1 LPPAIADAAARPQ
14 DQRHFVEVIASMDV
28 SESHVIESHGA
39 RIPFLGFGTMT
50 LKEDVCVQLV
60 EAALRLGYRHLD
72 TAQMYGNERE
82 VGSGMRSS
90 GLKREDIFLTTKV
103 WFTRL
108 AAGDFERSLDE
119 SLERL
124 ALPWVDLLMIHWP
137 NVQLPLSESIA
148 SLCKMKKAGLAKH
161 IGVANF
167 NVAMIEEAV
176 KLASEPIAVLQ
187 IETHPYL
194 DQSKV
199 IAAARRHGMAIVG
212 YCPLARGKVPAD
224 PTLQRIGKAHGK
236 TPAQAALRFL
246 EQRQIIPIPRTSKPE
261 RLVENLGSLDFT
273 LSDAEMAEIAKL
285 KRPDSRIVSPP
296 QAPKWDT

>member
-1 LPPAIADAAARPQ
+1 MLPPAARS
-14 DQRHFVEVIASMDV
+14 RGIGVEVIARMDV
-28 SESHVIESHGA
+28 IGTHGA
-39 RIPFLGFGTMT
+39 RIPILGFGTMT
-50 LKEDVCVQLV
+50 LKEDLCVQLV
-60 EAALRLGYRHLD
+60 EAALKIGYRHLD

-82 VGSGMRSS
+82 VGSGMRGS
-90 GLKREDIFLTTKV
+90 GLKRADIFLTTKV

-108 AAGDFERSLDE
+108 TPGDFERSMDE

-137 NVQLPLSESIA
+137 NAQVPLADSIA
-148 SLCKMKKAGLAKH
+148 SLCKVKKSGLAKH

-176 KLASEPIAVLQ
+176 HCASEPIAVLQ

-199 IAAARRHGMAIVG
+199 IAAARRHGMAVVG

-224 PTLQRIGKAHGK
+224 PTLQKIGHGHGK
-236 TPAQAALRFL
+236 TPAQVALRFL
-246 EQRQIIPIPRTSKPE
+246 EQQQIIPIPRTSKRE
-261 RLVENLGSLDFT
+261 RLAENLGSLDFT
-273 LSDAEMAEIAKL
+273 LSAADMAEIAKL
-285 KRPDSRIVSPP
+285 ARPDSRIVSPP

>member
-1 LPPAIADAAARPQ
+1 
-14 DQRHFVEVIASMDV
+14 MDM
-28 SESHVIESHGA
+28 IESHGA
-39 RIPFLGFGTMT
+39 RVPVLGFGTMT
-50 LKEDVCVQLV
+50 LKEDLCVQLV
-60 EAALRLGYRHLD
+60 ETALKLGYRHLD

-82 VGSGMRSS
+82 VGSGLRGS
-90 GLKREDIFLTTKV
+90 GVKREEIFLTTKV

-108 AAGDFERSLDE
+108 ASGDFERSVDE

-137 NVQLPLSESIA
+137 NAQVPLKESIA
-148 SLCKMKKAGLAKH
+148 SLCQVKKAGLAKH

-167 NVAMIEEAV
+167 NVAMIDEAV

-194 DQSKV
+194 DQAKV
-199 IAAARRHGMAIVG
+199 IAAARRHGMAVVG

-224 PTLQRIGKAHGK
+224 PTLQRIGSAHGK
-236 TPAQAALRFL
+236 TPSQVALRFL
-246 EQRQIIPIPRTSKPE
+246 EQQGIIPIPRTSKRE
-261 RLVENLGSLDFT
+261 RLTENLGSLDFK
-273 LSDAEMAEIAKL
+273 LSEVEMAEIGKL

-296 QAPKWDT
+296 QAPKWD

>member
-1 LPPAIADAAARPQ
+1 LPPAIADAAGRPKP
-14 DQRHFVEVIASMDV
+14 RAKFTEVITDMDV
-28 SESHVIESHGA
+28 IEAHGA
-39 RIPFLGFGTMT
+39 RIPILGFGTMT

-60 EAALRLGYRHLD
+60 DAALKLGYRHLD
-72 TAQMYGNERE
+72 TAQMYGNESE
-82 VGSGMRSS
+82 VGAGMRGS
-90 GLKREDIFLTTKV
+90 GIKREDIFLTTKV
-103 WFTRL
+103 WFNRL
-108 AAGDFERSLDE
+108 WPGDFERSVDE

-124 ALPWVDLLMIHWP
+124 GLPWVDLLMIHWP
-137 NVQLPLSESIA
+137 NAQVPLAESIA
-148 SLCKMKKAGLAKH
+148 ALCKVKKAGLAKH

-167 NVAMIEEAV
+167 NIAMIDEAV

-199 IAAARRHGMAIVG
+199 LAAARRYGMAVVG

-224 PTLQRIGKAHGK
+224 PTLQKIGHAYGK
-236 TPAQAALRFL
+236 TPAQVALRFL
-246 EQRQIIPIPRTSKPE
+246 EQQAIIPIPRTSNRE
-261 RLVENLGSLDFT
+261 RLAENLGSLDFK
-273 LSDAEMAEIAKL
+273 LSEAEMAEIGKL

>member
-1 LPPAIADAAARPQ
+1 LPLAIVDAAARLNHW
-14 DQRHFVEVIASMDV
+14 RRRMEVIRSMDV
-28 SESHVIESHGA
+28 IESFGA
-39 RIPFLGFGTMT
+39 RIPVLGFGTMT
-50 LKEDVCVQLV
+50 LKEDLCVQLV
-60 EAALRLGYRHLD
+60 ETALRLGYRHLD

-82 VGSGMRSS
+82 VGSGMRGA

-108 AAGDFERSLDE
+108 ASGDFERSVDE

-137 NVQLPLSESIA
+137 NAQVPLSESIA

-187 IETHPYL
+187 IEAHPYL

-224 PTLQRIGKAHGK
+224 PTLQGIGKSHGK
-236 TPAQAALRFL
+236 TPAQVALRFL
-246 EQRQIIPIPRTSKPE
+246 EQQRIIPIPRTSKRE
-261 RLVENLGSLDFT
+261 RLSENLGSLDFT
-273 LSDAEMAEIAKL
+273 LSESEMAELAKL
-285 KRPDSRIVSPP
+285 TRPDSRIVSPP

>member
-1 LPPAIADAAARPQ
+1 MLRPAAHSGGICA
-14 DQRHFVEVIASMDV
+14 EVIARMDV
-28 SESHVIESHGA
+28 IETHGA
-39 RIPFLGFGTMT
+39 RIPILGFGTMT
-50 LKEDVCVQLV
+50 LKEDLCVQLV
-60 EAALRLGYRHLD
+60 EAALKLGYRHLD

-82 VGSGMRSS
+82 VGSSMRGS

-108 AAGDFERSLDE
+108 APGDFERSVDE
-119 SLERL
+119 SLQRL

-137 NVQLPLSESIA
+137 NAQVPLADSIA
-148 SLCKMKKAGLAKH
+148 SLCKVKKAGLAKH

-176 KLASEPIAVLQ
+176 HRTSEPIAVLQ

-199 IAAARRHGMAIVG
+199 IAAAHRHGMAVVG

-224 PTLQRIGKAHGK
+224 PTLQKIGHAHGK
-236 TPAQAALRFL
+236 TPAQVALRFL
-246 EQRQIIPIPRTSKPE
+246 EQQRVVPIPRTSKRE
-261 RLVENLGSLDFT
+261 RLAENLGSLDFT
-273 LSDAEMAEIAKL
+273 LSEADLAEIATL
-285 KRPDSRIVSPP
+285 ARPDSRIVSPP

>member
-1 LPPAIADAAARPQ
+1 
-14 DQRHFVEVIASMDV
+14 MDV
-28 SESHVIESHGA
+28 SGSHVIESHGA
-39 RIPFLGFGTMT
+39 RIPVLGFGTMT

-108 AAGDFERSLDE
+108 AAGDFERSVDE

-137 NVQLPLSESIA
+137 NAQLPLPESIA
-148 SLCKMKKAGLAKH
+148 ALCKMKKTGIAKH

-167 NVAMIEEAV
+167 NIAMIEEAV
-176 KLASEPIAVLQ
+176 KVTSEPIAVLQ

-246 EQRQIIPIPRTSKPE
+246 MQQQIIPIPRTSKRE
-261 RLVENLGSLDFT
+261 RLAENLGSLDFT
-273 LSDAEMAEIAKL
+273 LSEAEMAEIAKL